1 MPELPDLK
9 SRADVARMV
18 RSFYETAMADPML
31 KGIFERHLDLD
42 EHMPIMTDFWE
53 TVLFRAGKYRRNALQ
68 VHFDIHV
75 VDPLEWPH
83 FERWLEIWKANVDSL
98 YAGEHAERA
107 KLQATRIGA
116 SIHRRLHG
124 RNPSQ
129 FETVGTR
136 EETT

>member
-1 MPELPDLK
+1 MTDLPDLTD
-9 SRADVARMV
+9 RADVQHMV
-18 RSFYETAMADPML
+18 RSFYETAMTDPL
-31 KGIFERHLDLD
+31 LEEIFAHHLDLD

-53 TVLFRAGKYRRNALQ
+53 TVLFRAGKYHRNALK
-68 VHFDIHV
+68 VHEDIHV
-75 VDPLEWPH
+75 VDPLEWRH
-83 FERWLEIWKANVDSL
+83 FERWLEIWKANVDRL

-129 FETVGTR
+129 FETLQTR
-136 EETT
+136 ENA